1 MRQLVESHSL
11 SKIIAK
17 VLVILMIKPQEEFRN
32 NFDRLN
38 QYIEIQ
44 LQFIEEYKELII
56 KNYKNIT
63 NDSFF
68 NHLIVETM

>member
-1 MRQLVESHSL
+1 
-11 SKIIAK
+11 
-17 VLVILMIKPQEEFRN
+17 MIKPQEEFRN
-32 NFDRLN
+32 NSDKLN

-44 LQFIEEYKELII
+44 LQFIEEDKELII